1 MQVDDECIAFL
12 NQIQRGVISRA
23 QLLKAGVTDCSLQY
37 RIRAGGE
44 WQRILPGV
52 YLMANGDPSWDQLV
66 AGAQVFAGDPSL
78 VTGLAA
84 LRFHGIRCRDT
95 EVVDVLV
102 PAARKRTSYSYVR
115 ILRTRR
121 MPDRCR
127 TGRGA
132 RYALPARSVAD
143 ALCGLDR
150 LAEARTIVASAVQ
163 QRKCTPDQLSD
174 ELTARHNKDDA
185 ILRRVL
191 AEVADGIRSSPE
203 GDLRDLVRGSGLP
216 APMFNPSLYLNG
228 VFLARPDAWWP
239 SAAVAVEVDS
249 RQFHLLPEDWQQT
262 MRRHSRMTAAGIL
275 VLHFS
280 PYQLRTEPD
289 RVLREIAAALLA
301 GRPAAGITTRS
312 AA

>member
-1 MQVDDECIAFL
+1 MQADDEYIAFL

-23 QLLKAGVTDCSLQY
+23 QLLKAGVTDCGLLY

-52 YLMANGDPSWDQLV
+52 YLMASGEPTRDQLV

-78 VTGLAA
+78 ITGLAA

-95 EVVDVLV
+95 EIVDVLV
-102 PAARKRTSYSYVR
+102 PAARKRASSGYVR
-115 ILRTRR
+115 LIRSRR
-121 MPDRCR
+121 MPDRGR

-143 ALCGLDR
+143 ALCGMDR

-163 QRKCTPDQLSD
+163 QRKCTPGQLSG
-174 ELTARHNKDDA
+174 ELAARHNKGDA
-185 ILRRVL
+185 MLRRVL
-191 AEVADGIRSSPE
+191 AEVADGIRSAPE

-216 APMFNPSLYLNG
+216 APMFNPDIYLNG

-239 SAAVAVEVDS
+239 SGAVAVEVDS
-249 RQFHLLPEDWQQT
+249 MQFHLLPEHWQQT

-280 PYQLRTEPD
+280 PYELRTEPD
-289 RVLREIAAALLA
+289 RVLREIAAAVRA
-301 GRPAAGITTRS
+301 GRPVAWITTRS